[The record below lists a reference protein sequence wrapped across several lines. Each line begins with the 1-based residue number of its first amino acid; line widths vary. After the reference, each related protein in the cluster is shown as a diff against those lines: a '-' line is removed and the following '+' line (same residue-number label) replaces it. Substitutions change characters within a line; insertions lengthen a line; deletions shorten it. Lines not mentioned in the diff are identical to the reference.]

1 MAIIILTFIY
11 DDTFCAFIPKQNIM
25 NKRHLIKKL

>member
-25 NKRHLIKKL
+25 N